1 MNKRKNIS
9 LVILTV
15 LSLCLVPHVYA
26 AKKGTPATVTL
37 GSGGK
42 TAGGSQDNPFRLKPD
57 ARLKIC
63 LTCHADFED
72 KLKKPFIHTPIK
84 EGGVRGLFC
93 IPPMLPRYPKQLEAD
108 TSAICLTCHKTILPE
123 GARSIHK
130 VALEE
135 SVSCYDPIPRISSL
149 IYVRMGT
156 NCALPA
162 IKTKR
167 I

>member
-1 MNKRKNIS
+1 M
-9 LVILTV
+9 
-15 LSLCLVPHVYA
+15 YA

-84 EGGVRGLFC
+84 RGGAWPV
-93 IPPMLPRYPKQLEAD
+93 ITPMLRDIPSNWRLILAL
-108 TSAICLTCHKTILPE
+108 SALPVIRQYCLKGRAAYIKLP
-123 GARSIHK
+123 SK
-130 VALEE
+130 E
-135 SVSCYDPIPRISSL
+135 SVSCVMTPIPRISSL